1 MYARRSNLVVDLT
14 TGTSH
19 HAWRGIGERRFQVCA
34 DVVYP
39 LLCRVVRS
47 ESADAVAED
56 VDWWIRCL
64 GDAELL
70 GLDPSRPPAFM
81 SRAT

>member
-1 MYARRSNLVVDLT
+1 MLPVFA
-14 TGTSH
+14 
-19 HAWRGIGERRFQVCA
+19 A
-34 DVVYP
+34 DVVY
-39 LLCRVVRS
+39 LLWCCVVRS

-56 VDWWIRCL
+56 VDWWIRCV